1 MCELHNHTAQS
12 EAQAAEESETAECPV
27 MTGMV
32 VNKEDAVAEG
42 LYRDYEGTRY
52 YLCCDACGPMF
63 DAEPEK
69 YARA

>member
-1 MCELHNHTAQS
+1 MCELHNHSTQS
-12 EAQAAEESETAECPV
+12 DVQTESKTAECPV
-27 MTGMV
+27 MRGVT

-52 YLCCDACGPMF
+52 YLCCDTCGPMF